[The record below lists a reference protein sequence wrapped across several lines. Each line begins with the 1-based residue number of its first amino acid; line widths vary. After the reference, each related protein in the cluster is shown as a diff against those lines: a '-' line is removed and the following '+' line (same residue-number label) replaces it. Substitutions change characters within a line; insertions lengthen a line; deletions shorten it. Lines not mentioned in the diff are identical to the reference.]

1 MKNIKNINLIIDFD
15 STFIKLETLDT
26 LADISLNNNKNKEG
40 IIREVTSITNSAMN
54 GDISFDVA
62 LSKRI
67 AMLNAS
73 SKDIKKLIS
82 QIENQISSSIND
94 NKRFFTNYSE
104 NCYIVSGGFT
114 EIIFPIVKKFGF
126 KKDNIFAN
134 QLIIKNNKITGVNTK
149 NPLSKDKGKVYV
161 LNKYINQNNK
171 TSIILGD
178 GYTDYELKK
187 FNEAKYFIQFIENI
201 NRKSLNKHADI
212 VANNFNE
219 VINFIKLLN
228 E

>member
-1 MKNIKNINLIIDFD
+1 MNNINLIIDFD
-15 STFIKLETLDT
+15 STFIKLETLD
-26 LADISLNNNKNKEG
+26 AIANISLNNTADKNNT
-40 IIREVTSITNSAMN
+40 IREITSITSSAMN
-54 GDISFDVA
+54 GDIPFDDA

-67 AMLNAS
+67 SLLNAS
-73 SKDIKKLIS
+73 KNDIAKVIS
-82 QIENQISSSIND
+82 LVKNSISNSIIK
-94 NKRFFTNYSE
+94 NKRFFINNNES
-104 NCYIVSGGFT
+104 CYIVSGGFI
-114 EIIFPIVKKFGF
+114 EIILPIVKSFGF
-126 KKDNIFAN
+126 KEENIFAN
-134 QLIIKNNKITGVNTK
+134 QLIIKNNKITGVDTK

-187 FNEAKYFIQFIENI
+187 YNEAKYFIQFIENI

-212 VANNFNE
+212 IADNFNE